1 MDKLEGEEKADFP
14 PKIREGLVGPA
25 MELQK
30 QLGEDVE
37 VTHTIICG
45 DNYMGTNTDEA
56 IETILGF

>member
-1 MDKLEGEEKADFP
+1 
-14 PKIREGLVGPA
+14 

-56 IETILGF
+56 IETILGFLEDKEFDISLRDQL